1 MTYPGKQAVKRL
13 DVSVTGGTGTG
24 TLTNQ
29 WDIARR
35 VRIIP
40 PSETTSY
47 DFTIKDGEGD
57 LIILR
62 NGAIGTTSEQLELSM
77 GICSTINITNSSSN
91 GTFKCKFDLH

>member
-1 MTYPGKQAVKRL
+1 MTFPGKQASKRL

-35 VRIIP
+35 IRIIP
-40 PSETTSY
+40 PSETTTY
-47 DFTIKDGEGD
+47 DISIKDGEND

-62 NGAIGTTSEQLELSM
+62 TGAMGTISEQLELSM
-77 GICSTINITNSSSN
+77 GICSLITITNSSSN
-91 GTFKCKFDLH
+91 GTFRCKFDLH